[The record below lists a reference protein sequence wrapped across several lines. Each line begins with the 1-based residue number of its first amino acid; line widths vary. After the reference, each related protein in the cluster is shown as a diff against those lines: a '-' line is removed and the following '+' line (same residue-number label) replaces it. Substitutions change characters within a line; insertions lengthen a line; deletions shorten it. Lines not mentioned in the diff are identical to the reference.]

1 MPKNNKAPGH
11 RINEII
17 KTSLAL
23 EMEDAR
29 EAGLVGYMA
38 RCLVQATMPHTDP
51 KTSYFERTN
60 GIVTLSIMGKP
71 SIGLPYGSMP
81 RTLLAWALLQK
92 S

>member
-29 EAGLVGYMA
+29 EAGLVVVSQHVVPLEAKASSG
-38 RCLVQATMPHTDP
+38 RPVLNSGV
-51 KTSYFERTN
+51 R
-60 GIVTLSIMGKP
+60 
-71 SIGLPYGSMP
+71 SMEVVMMHP
-81 RTLLAWALLQK
+81 GRQFVSAML
-92 S
+92 